1 MEKYNTIWNKVSTN
15 IKKEFDSKPFSFFF
29 FENQN
34 KGDKATDF
42 HNKEIP
48 KVGSNHTCL
57 AAISSDSASTKD
69 EKYYPLKKKVIR
81 YITDDTESSSDEA

>member
-1 MEKYNTIWNKVSTN
+1 M
-15 IKKEFDSKPFSFFF
+15 
-29 FENQN
+29 
-34 KGDKATDF
+34 
-42 HNKEIP
+42 
-48 KVGSNHTCL
+48 GSNHTCL